1 MRALA
6 VIGTRPEAIK
16 LAPVIKA
23 TGCRVLLT
31 GQHPPE
37 MTHSILKFFGIHAD
51 HEGEHLGG
59 DYGLSESM
67 CSIMEVCDY
76 FMSARAPFEPPR
88 IVIVQGDTTSALAGA
103 LAAFHRQIPV
113 AHVEAGLRTYDLA
126 SPFPEEANRQ
136 LIGRL
141 AYWHFTPTRTATEN
155 IFSEPQCLT
164 QTHQVGNTVVDA
176 LEWARDHIEPKPG
189 DYALCT
195 VHRRENIERIPDICK
210 AIKRI
215 SENIDV
221 YVTVHPNPAVT
232 EALEK
237 GLAWQPRAYCFYAP
251 GYSDFISMLSGARI
265 VLTDSGGVQ
274 EEAACFNRPCL
285 VLRNNTERTEGIE
298 AGCAKLVG
306 TDHDRIV
313 AAAVE
318 LLTDADLYKRMAEAP
333 NPYGDGHAAERI
345 ADVLNG

>member
-1 MRALA
+1 VRRLYTGQLLMLVQGIKDFLELPSGSIDLPPTGRSLTEMLRRALDF
-6 VIGTRPEAIK
+6 VDFEIGRDKPEYD
-16 LAPVIKA
+16 
-23 TGCRVLLT
+23 C
-31 GQHPPE
+31 
-37 MTHSILKFFGIHAD
+37 
-51 HEGEHLGG
+51 
-59 DYGLSESM
+59 
-67 CSIMEVCDY
+67 
-76 FMSARAPFEPPR
+76 
-88 IVIVQGDTTSALAGA
+88 VIVQGDTTSALAGA

-113 AHVEAGLRTYDLA
+113 AHVEAGLRTYDLS

-306 TDHDRIV
+306 TDPDRIV
-313 AAAVE
+313 AAARE